1 MRKKAKINRTEI
13 KVKMIILSILA
24 VALAVSCVFYSKPIE
39 KALGIGKSGLP
50 DTYFASEVVS
60 QNDMVV
66 HYIDVGQ
73 ADSTFIELPD
83 GTTML
88 IDTGDVGTEDELVDY
103 LTAALGYKTE
113 ITHLVLTHSDQDHVA
128 GTKAVL
134 DAFEVENIYRP
145 FAFAGDKINPE
156 GTNILSNFACA
167 EYEDLS
173 YIYAYLR
180 TFKQQATVPEYLA
193 LRYAPRLESTKKK
206 YHEAI
211 KAIYE
216 EEYFNGTE
224 YVKSNVSLNYDG
236 LTITSK
242 DGSVEYEIEFYAP
255 LIADVNLELATW
267 STNNSSPCR
276 TTGYLTKGYIGA
288 TDNYGHN
295 SICPV
300 IRVEY
305 LSQKFVFTGDLY
317 YYPQEGKA
325 ATAEEEVFA
334 SLTAED
340 IAELGNISVYKAGHH
355 GAHNSSSP
363 EMLAIYN
370 PLWTVVSCGLNNEHG
385 HPRQEFLDRLA
396 AVPNSADK
404 TIDQYL
410 LRTDMN
416 GNIAFAV
423 TDAGQLVYAADL
435 QIEAKSFEI
444 EWWQICVGAYAVVS
458 AFILGIRFGE
468 FQKYKTQV

>member
-1 MRKKAKINRTEI
+1 MRKKVKINRTEI

-24 VALAVSCVFYSKPIE
+24 VALAVSCVFFSKPIE
-39 KALGIGKSGLP
+39 KALGIGKTGLP
-50 DTYFASEVVS
+50 DTYFTSEVVA

-66 HYIDVGQ
+66 HYINMGQ

-103 LTAALGYKTE
+103 LTAALGYEKE
-113 ITHLVLTHSDQDHVA
+113 ITHLVLTHSDQDHIA

-145 FAFAGDKINPE
+145 FAFAGDKINAD

-180 TFKQQATVPEYLA
+180 TFKQQTTVPEYLA
-193 LRYAPRLESTKKK
+193 LRYAPRVLTNK

-211 KAIYE
+211 KAVYE

-224 YVKSNVSLNYDG
+224 YVKSNVSLSYDG
-236 LTITSK
+236 LTIASK
-242 DGSVEYEIEFYAP
+242 DDSVEYEIEFYAP
-255 LIADVNLELATW
+255 LVAEVNLDLAAW
-267 STNNSSPCR
+267 STANSSPCR
-276 TTGYLTKGYIGA
+276 TTGFLTKGYISA
-288 TDNYGHN
+288 TNSYGLN

-300 IRVEY
+300 IRIEY

-317 YYPQEGKA
+317 YYPEEDKPL
-325 ATAEEEVFA
+325 TAEEDIYA

-340 IAELGNISVYKAGHH
+340 IAELSNISVYQAGHH
-355 GAHNSSSP
+355 GADNSNSP
-363 EMLAIYN
+363 EFIAVYN
-370 PLWTVVSCGLNNEHG
+370 PLWTVVSCGLNNTYG
-385 HPRQEFLDRLA
+385 HPKQDFLKRLA
-396 AVPNSADK
+396 AAPINADRE
-404 TIDQYL
+404 QEEYL

-423 TDAGQLVYAADL
+423 TDAGELVYAMDL

-444 EWWQICVGAYAVVS
+444 EWWQICVGAFAVIS